1 MNSCLPP
8 PPSLH
13 THPQSST
20 TETPGLE
27 LAKLREVQKQLAQP
41 YVVLQGKGAL
51 VAKLPPPAPGGAMQ
65 GSGGVGVGVGWSGGA
80 MQGSGGVGEGV
91 GWSGGAMQGS
101 GGVGVGWSGG
111 ASYGHERGSSGQ
123 LYYSEDARPKP

>member
-65 GSGGVGVGVGWSGGA
+65 GSGGVGVG
-80 MQGSGGVGEGV
+80 
-91 GWSGGAMQGS
+91 
-101 GGVGVGWSGG
+101 WSGG